1 MKITDISLQSNN
13 KNRCNLLV
21 DGKFF
26 CGLSLETVMK
36 YRLKG
41 GLDVD
46 KKFLD
51 GVVLES
57 EKSDAL
63 SKAIAYLS
71 KRLKTKREV
80 KDYLLKKGYTEE
92 IVWFCIDKLKDYK
105 YVDDEFYSKQYIST
119 SSKNQGKR
127 LIEYKLMMKGVKKE
141 DISSAYEQ
149 VEIDSKM
156 SAKSVAEKYL
166 KNKENTKENKIKAY
180 RYLISRCFSY
190 EDANFALGEFCE
202 DD

>member
-36 YRLKG
+36 YRLKV

-119 SSKNQGKR
+119 SSKKVLDKPQPTIAPTIAATINTSVPFLVPFLRFFKTSSSVIPSKR
-127 LIEYKLMMKGVKKE
+127 N
-141 DISSAYEQ
+141 A
-149 VEIDSKM
+149 
-156 SAKSVAEKYL
+156 
-166 KNKENTKENKIKAY
+166 
-180 RYLISRCFSY
+180 FP
-190 EDANFALGEFCE
+190 FAGLNLH
-202 DD
+202 